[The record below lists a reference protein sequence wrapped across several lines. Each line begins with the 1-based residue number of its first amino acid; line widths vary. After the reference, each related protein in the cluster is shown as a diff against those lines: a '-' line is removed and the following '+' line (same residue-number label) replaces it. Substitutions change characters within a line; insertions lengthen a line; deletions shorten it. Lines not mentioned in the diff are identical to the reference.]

1 MLANGYPLNVIH
13 NIWHIEY
20 YIIILLHHELFLSL
34 SSVSIDI
41 LIEQG
46 GGSVLREILCCS
58 NMTHVQYICVPLSN
72 CQFTRQLNLG
82 AELYSL
88 WQGSSKS
95 GSSRWHCEVYQE
107 TKRER
112 EKREDKLF
120 EASFK
125 QSSQFNKI
133 PTLYRKFANE
143 LPIKVI
149 STEIIIT

>member
-82 AELYSL
+82 AELYSV
-88 WQGSSKS
+88 
-95 GSSRWHCEVYQE
+95 WHDKGLARVGAVGDIVRS
-107 TKRER
+107 TKRQRER
-112 EKREDKLF
+112 ERREKTNYLKPPSNNPLNLIRSQLYIVNLQMSYLSKL
-120 EASFK
+120 
-125 QSSQFNKI
+125 
-133 PTLYRKFANE
+133 
-143 LPIKVI
+143 
-149 STEIIIT
+149 